1 MSKQVLTGAASKLE
15 KHVQRIINSH
25 GKDYDN
31 GAAGFLRDVA
41 YGGCASGVVGE
52 LIYYRDTVKFYRQHR
67 AEISELLKETIQEYG
82 AKGPGEIFGENGT
95 PTTPSPANNSIK
107 ICSHGSHLRKP
118 HAASPIKTASNTKS
132 PDANSRRKQQEQT
145 K

>member
-41 YGGCASGVVGE
+41 YGGCASGVVGK
-52 LIYYRDTVKFYRQHR
+52 LIYYRDTAKFYRQHR
-67 AEISELLKETIQEYG
+67 AEISELLKETMQECG
-82 AKGPGEIFGENGT
+82 AKGPGEIFGKKWDNGD
-95 PTTPSPANNSIK
+95 P
-107 ICSHGSHLRKP
+107 L
-118 HAASPIKTASNTKS
+118 ASEQFNQNLLAWFAFEETA
-132 PDANSRRKQQEQT
+132 RRLAHQNGIEY
-145 K
+145 

>member
-1 MSKQVLTGAASKLE
+1 MSKQVLTGAESKLE

-82 AKGPGEIFGENGT
+82 AKGPGEKWDTDDPLASEQFNQNLLAWFAFEETARRLAYQNG
-95 PTTPSPANNSIK
+95 I
-107 ICSHGSHLRKP
+107 
-118 HAASPIKTASNTKS
+118 
-132 PDANSRRKQQEQT
+132 EY
-145 K
+145 